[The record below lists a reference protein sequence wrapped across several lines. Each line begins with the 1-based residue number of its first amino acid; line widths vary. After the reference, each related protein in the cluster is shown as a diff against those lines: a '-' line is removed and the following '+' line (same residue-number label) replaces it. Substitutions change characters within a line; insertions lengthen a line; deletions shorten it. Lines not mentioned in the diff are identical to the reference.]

1 MKTKKKKK
9 ERKKMIVPTYRKL
22 LMFGCMK
29 KIKFIPNFFL
39 EISQKYC
46 KLVWVLRTC
55 LAAPVKNYSINLWKA
70 LMLSSIKKLNSF
82 PEISQRYCKLVW
94 VFWACLAKF
103 IIKDL
108 STCCKTLMFFA
119 KSTSSFTPFWR

>member
-1 MKTKKKKK
+1 MKTKKEKK

-46 KLVWVLRTC
+46 KLVWVLRAC

-70 LMLSSIKKLNSF
+70 LMLSSIKK
-82 PEISQRYCKLVW
+82 I
-94 VFWACLAKF
+94 KF
-103 IIKDL
+103 ISRDITKIL
-108 STCCKTLMFFA
+108 QTRLGVLGMPGQIHHKRFINLL
-119 KSTSSFTPFWR
+119 